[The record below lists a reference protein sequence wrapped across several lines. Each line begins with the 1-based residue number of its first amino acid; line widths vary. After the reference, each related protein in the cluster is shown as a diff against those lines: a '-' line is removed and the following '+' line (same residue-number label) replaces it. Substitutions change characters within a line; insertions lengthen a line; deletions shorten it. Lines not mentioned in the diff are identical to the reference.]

1 MRTVVKSIVSGL
13 ALALALSAP
22 AFAGPVEDAEAA
34 YAADQKGDFATSM
47 KLYQQAA
54 AGGNAYAMYSIGLAH
69 FDGKGVPR
77 SYVNALTWYKQA
89 ADKGYPQ
96 AQLALGMMNEQGQ
109 GVRKN
114 LPEAIKYYTLAANQ
128 GVTQAQSALGVAY
141 TTGDP
146 AQKINP
152 DPAQAYAWFSIAS
165 KEDASANTRAQ
176 RMKGRLTPEQLA
188 VADKIIAAYKPPK
201 K

>member
-1 MRTVVKSIVSGL
+1 MRYAVTSILSGM

-47 KLYQQAA
+47 KLYQQSA
-54 AGGNAYAMYSIGLAH
+54 AGGNAYAMYSIGLIY
-69 FDGKGVPR
+69 FDGKGVDR
-77 SYVNALTWYKQA
+77 SYVNALKYYKMA
-89 ADKGYPQ
+89 SDKGYPQ
-96 AQLALGMMNEQGQ
+96 AQLAMGKMTEQGQ
-109 GVRKN
+109 GGKKN

-128 GVTQAQSALGVAY
+128 GITEAQNLLGVAY

-146 AQKINP
+146 AQKVNP
-152 DPAQAYAWFSIAS
+152 DPAQAYAWFTIAS

-176 RMKGRLTPEQLA
+176 RMKGRLTPEQIA
-188 VADKIIAAYKPPK
+188 AADKIIASYKPK